1 MSAIRSIAAGIIAL
15 VAIISAP
22 AIASATST
30 NAATGT
36 LSGYT
41 TVHTDDTP
49 WGCC

>member
-15 VAIISAP
+15 VAIIAAP
-22 AIASATST
+22 AVASATST
-30 NAATGT
+30 NAVGT